1 MQRKADISKNLRNFC
16 TVLALFLIL
25 ITSSACVKQLPQ
37 PTPTPIQSI
46 SVDPIFKNYYDFL
59 GGEKTLGSII
69 SPLIQKDGVNYQY
82 TVNALM
88 AFDPQAPVSRRYH
101 LAPIGLAM
109 DVVEPPVPETEESGG
124 LYIDGHTVFP
134 KFVPLYQQLGGV
146 QVLGRPLM
154 EARFNSERNRIEQY
168 FENVG
173 FYLLQDATTESVHLL
188 AYGAW
193 ECDIDCRTSPPLNAI
208 IDFPHES
215 VFDLENN
222 QETNQENNQEN
233 NLEPEVITEEKQLSF
248 YLPFLFKEGLIGKSA
263 EISGECCKMNLPLI
277 LRSMPSNSLNDAV
290 ARLGSDLTGF
300 ALTEP
305 YLTPEGKL
313 EQIFENV
320 VVSVDP
326 QNPNETELLQ
336 LPEKLKIFPD
346 PLEKA
351 NNDPTMYFYPVEGDL
366 GYNVASYFLYY
377 INLHG
382 GLKVSGPPI
391 TKYDLMGDNVYWQ
404 CFQYLCMEE
413 HQGTPEG
420 LIIRPVGL
428 GYMYKEIYDQSG
440 NQKIE
445 NAQALREVSLQ
456 VWESNPRVASNQEQK
471 IEISVQENNIPL
483 VNIKPTLTLTL
494 PDNTQQS
501 FTLPPTSKEG
511 RTELTLQPI
520 SAPNGT
526 LIPYQVCIDN
536 QTDEKFCVKD
546 DYLIWNSP

>member
-1 MQRKADISKNLRNFC
+1 MQRKADIIKTLRNFC
-16 TVLALFLIL
+16 TVIALFLIL
-25 ITSSACVKQLPQ
+25 VTSAACVKQLPQ
-37 PTPTPIQSI
+37 PTPTPIESI
-46 SVDPIFKNYYDFL
+46 SVDPVFKNYYDFL
-59 GGEKTLGSII
+59 GGEKTLGDVI

-82 TVNALM
+82 SVNALM
-88 AFDPQAPVSRRYH
+88 AFDPQAPVSQRYH

-109 DVVEPPVPETEESGG
+109 DVMEPPVPMPEGSDILFVG
-124 LYIDGHTVFP
+124 GHTVFP
-134 KFVPLYQQLGGV
+134 KFVSIYQQLGGV

-154 EARFNSERNRIEQY
+154 EARFNPERNRIEQY

-173 FYLLQDATTESVHLL
+173 FYLLQDALTESVHLL

-193 ECDIDCRTSPPLNAI
+193 ECDLECRTSPPLNAI

-215 VFDLENN
+215 VFNLDIEKN
-222 QETNQENNQEN
+222 QLN
-233 NLEPEVITEEKQLSF
+233 F
-248 YLPFLFKEGLIGKSA
+248 YIPFLFKEGKAGESA
-263 EISGECCKMNLPLI
+263 EVTGECCRMNLPII
-277 LRSMPSNSLNDAV
+277 LRSLPSNLLSDAV

-305 YLTPEGKL
+305 YQTPDGKL

-326 QNPNETELLQ
+326 QNLSENPLLQ

-346 PLEKA
+346 SLEKA
-351 NNDPTMYFYPVEGDL
+351 SNDPTMYFYPVQGDQ

-391 TKYDLMGDNVYWQ
+391 TKYDLLGDNVYWQ

-428 GYMYKEIYDQSG
+428 GYMYKEIYNQSS

-445 NAQALREVSLQ
+445 NTATPREVSLQ
-456 VWESNPRVASNQEQK
+456 VWEGNPRVASNQEQQ
-471 IEISVQENNIPL
+471 IEVSVQENNIPL
-483 VNIKPTLTLTL
+483 INIKPTLTLTL
-494 PDNTQQS
+494 PDGTQQS

-536 QTDEKFCVKD
+536 QADEKFCVKD
-546 DYLIWNSP
+546 DYLIWNGP

>member
-1 MQRKADISKNLRNFC
+1 MQRKADSIKKLRNFC
-16 TVLALFLIL
+16 TMFALFLIL
-25 ITSSACVKQLPQ
+25 ITSAACVKQLPQ
-37 PTPTPIQSI
+37 PTPTPIQTI

-59 GGEKTLGSII
+59 GGEKTLGAVI
-69 SPLIQKDGVNYQY
+69 SPLIQKEGVNYQY

-88 AFDPQAPVSRRYH
+88 AFDPQAPVSQRYH

-109 DVVEPPVPETEESGG
+109 DVVEPSVPEAEAPGG
-124 LYIDGHTVFP
+124 LYIGGHTVFP

-154 EARFNSERNRIEQY
+154 EARFNPERNRIEQY

-173 FYLLQDATTESVHLL
+173 FYLLQDASTESVHLL

-215 VFDLENN
+215 VF
-222 QETNQENNQEN
+222 
-233 NLEPEVITEEKQLSF
+233 NLEPEKTQLSF
-248 YLPFLFKEGLIGKSA
+248 YIPFLFKDGIIGKSA
-263 EISGECCKMNLPLI
+263 EAGAECCKLNLPLI
-277 LRSMPSNSLNDAV
+277 LRSLTTNLLSDTV

-326 QNPNETELLQ
+326 QHPDEDPLLP

-351 NNDPTMYFYPVEGDL
+351 KNDPTMYFYPVKGDQ

-377 INLHG
+377 LNLHG

-391 TKYDLMGDNVYWQ
+391 TKYDLLGDNVYWQ
-404 CFQYLCMEE
+404 CFKYLCMEE

-420 LIIRPVGL
+420 LIIRPAGL
-428 GYMYKEIYDQSG
+428 GYMYKELYDQAD

-445 NAQALREVSLQ
+445 SAQALREISLQ

-483 VNIKPTLTLTL
+483 INIKPTLTLTL
-494 PDNTQQS
+494 PDSTQQS
-501 FTLPPTSKEG
+501 YTLPPTSQEG

-526 LIPYQVCIDN
+526 LIPYQVCIAN

-546 DYLIWNSP
+546 DYLIWNTP